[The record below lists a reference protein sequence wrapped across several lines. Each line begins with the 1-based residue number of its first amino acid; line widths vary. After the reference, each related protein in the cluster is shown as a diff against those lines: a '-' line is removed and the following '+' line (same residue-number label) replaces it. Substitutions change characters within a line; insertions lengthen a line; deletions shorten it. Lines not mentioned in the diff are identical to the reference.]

1 MDWRYYDDITFTHVL
16 VFNHPVYPSLQLK
29 YYLNTEYT
37 ALMELTY
44 CYGCDINLKMLR
56 YSGRVSKSHVS
67 GLAFSSFFSFSLESF
82 LVRASLLQW
91 HEWQPFPGCVVSNSC
106 TIECYFLGQPDL
118 WAPLFKITLSCF
130 YVFVKKRDDSV
141 WLLKCGLSIKRC

>member
-130 YVFVKKRDDSV
+130 YVFVKKKGMTAFDSWSV
-141 WLLKCGLSIKRC
+141 VFQ